1 MPGADLFVICKKCG
15 SEVSPYVTECPYC
28 GTRLRK
34 RAPKLDRPDRPPKR
48 SRIPTPRLSP
58 LRSGEIPGIRA
69 DGRPWVT
76 IAIVVASLGVSLAW
90 KIVPSSLD
98 IAINGAP
105 GDEFWRVF
113 TAPFLYENVGYGF
126 IALVAIAIFGW
137 LLERRHGPI
146 VTALVF
152 VCCASGGIAIAS
164 LLPDPLAAGGNGG
177 ALGLIAAW
185 AVPSLMARRGS
196 RGRVRPAHA
205 GGRDVGQLAGRDR
218 RRRDRVGPWR
228 ASRTPQSRGRL
239 GHSRRPWLGPRGSPC
254 PARLHPCVPT
264 QERRAMA

>member
-177 ALGLIAAW
+177 TLGLIAAW
-185 AVPSLMARRGS
+185 AVPSLMARR
-196 RGRVRPAHA
+196 RGEETDSDLLGAAVVA
-205 GGRDVGQLAGRDR
+205 GCVLLTPVVATSANWLAAIGGG
-218 RRRDRVGPWR
+218 VIGLV
-228 ASRTPQSRGRL
+228 L
-239 GHSRRPWLGPRGSPC
+239 GVPL
-254 PARLHPCVPT
+254 ARLN
-264 QERRAMA
+264 RAAA

>member
-34 RAPKLDRPDRPPKR
+34 RAPKLDRPDRSPKR

-58 LRSGEIPGIRA
+58 LRSGEIPGIRPDA
-69 DGRPWVT
+69 RPWVT

-98 IAINGAP
+98 IAVNGAP

-164 LLPDPLAAGGNGG
+164 LLPHPLAAGGNGG

-185 AVPSLMARRGS
+185 AVPSLMARR
-196 RGRVRPAHA
+196 RGEETDSDLLGATVVA
-205 GGRDVGQLAGRDR
+205 GCVLLTPVVATSANWLAAVGGGVIGL
-218 RRRDRVGPWR
+218 V
-228 ASRTPQSRGRL
+228 L
-239 GHSRRPWLGPRGSPC
+239 GVPL
-254 PARLHPCVPT
+254 ARLN
-264 QERRAMA
+264 RAAA

>member
-58 LRSGEIPGIRA
+58 LRSGEIPGIRPDA
-69 DGRPWVT
+69 RPWTT

-98 IAINGAP
+98 IAVNGAP
-105 GDEFWRVF
+105 GNEFWRVF

-126 IALVAIAIFGW
+126 IAL
-137 LLERRHGPI
+137 P
-146 VTALVF
+146 
-152 VCCASGGIAIAS
+152 
-164 LLPDPLAAGGNGG
+164 
-177 ALGLIAAW
+177 
-185 AVPSLMARRGS
+185 
-196 RGRVRPAHA
+196 
-205 GGRDVGQLAGRDR
+205 
-218 RRRDRVGPWR
+218 
-228 ASRTPQSRGRL
+228 
-239 GHSRRPWLGPRGSPC
+239 RRP
-254 PARLHPCVPT
+254 
-264 QERRAMA
+264 

>member
-34 RAPKLDRPDRPPKR
+34 RAPKLERPDRPPRR

-69 DGRPWVT
+69 DSRPWAT
-76 IAIVVASLGVSLAW
+76 IAVVIGSLGVSLAW
-90 KIVPSSLD
+90 KIVPASLD
-98 IAINGAP
+98 IAVDGPP
-105 GDEFWRVF
+105 GNEFWRVF

-126 IALVAIAIFGW
+126 IALVAIATFGW

-146 VTALVF
+146 VTFLVF
-152 VCCASGGIAIAS
+152 ICCAAGGTAIAS
-164 LLPDPLAAGGNGG
+164 LLPNPLVAGGNGG

-185 AVPSLMARRGS
+185 AVPDLIARR
-196 RGRVRPAHA
+196 RGEDSDSDLLGTAVVAGCVLLTPVVATSANWLCGVA
-205 GGRDVGQLAGRDR
+205 GGVIGL
-218 RRRDRVGPWR
+218 V
-228 ASRTPQSRGRL
+228 L
-239 GHSRRPWLGPRGSPC
+239 GVPL
-254 PARLHPCVPT
+254 ARLH
-264 QERRAMA
+264 RSAAA

>member
-34 RAPKLDRPDRPPKR
+34 RAPKLDRPDRPTRR

-58 LRSGEIPGIRA
+58 LRPGEIPGIRPDA
-69 DGRPWVT
+69 RPWIT
-76 IAIVVASLGVSLAW
+76 IALVIASLGVSLAW

-98 IAINGAP
+98 IAVDGAP

-137 LLERRHGPI
+137 LIERRHGPI
-146 VTALVF
+146 VVLLLF

-164 LLPDPLAAGGNGG
+164 LLPDPLASGGNAG

-185 AVPSLMARRGS
+185 SVPDLIARR
-196 RGRVRPAHA
+196 RGEETESDLLGAAVVA
-205 GGRDVGQLAGRDR
+205 GCVLLTPVVADSANWLAG
-218 RRRDRVGPWR
+218 VSGGLIGL
-228 ASRTPQSRGRL
+228 AL
-239 GHSRRPWLGPRGSPC
+239 GLPL
-254 PARLHPCVPT
+254 ARLHRT
-264 QERRAMA
+264 AA